1 MTTKTTE
8 TQNHSIRPVCQIRG
22 IQSGSKLT
30 EIGIELKLS
39 SEQRSDDGTDYHQKQ
54 GSQDFCTCK

>member
-1 MTTKTTE
+1 MAIE
-8 TQNHSIRPVCQIRG
+8 THNHTCSIWPGCQIRG